1 MAPGRAL
8 RTLSQQE
15 PLGGDLTT
23 FLAQRRIRRRA
34 SLREVASAIF
44 TRLKTPCKMGTGGVS
59 NPAAIRV
66 LPGVVLATPPPAN

>member
-8 RTLSQQE
+8 RALSQQE
-15 PLGGDLTT
+15 PLDGDLTT

-44 TRLKTPCKMGTGGVS
+44 TRLKSPGKTGTGGVS
-59 NPAAIRV
+59 NPAAIRD
-66 LPGVVLATPPPAN
+66 LPRAVLAIPPPAN